1 MSLVSNQNYINQNY
15 INQNYINDDIIQYIL
30 HFTCIYCHTCK
41 KKYDVNFY
49 IKLGNFTIVV
59 ESVLTMFKNI
69 YLYCSNKLPIQ
80 FFAYF
85 SILYLVPFF
94 FSLSFNIG
102 K

>member
-49 IKLGNFTIVV
+49 IKLGNFYYCCRDC
-59 ESVLTMFKNI
+59 FN
-69 YLYCSNKLPIQ
+69 YL
-80 FFAYF
+80 
-85 SILYLVPFF
+85 
-94 FSLSFNIG
+94 
-102 K
+102 